1 MLLADSCFNINH
13 ESFKNDLGDILDAA
27 NNVGVEYFFCPA
39 SKEKEI
45 VDLINLS
52 ESYQKNIFCSV
63 GIHPH
68 YASDLKPSTI
78 QNLQKYLGN
87 EHVRAIG
94 EIGLDYYR
102 NFQSPEIQKK
112 CFNAFLELASTHQYP
127 LFLHHREAFDDFYPM
142 IKNCIGEV
150 PESIVHCFTG
160 TKSELKKFLD
170 LGLYIGITGWVCD
183 PKRGADL
190 REIIKYIPLDRLLIE
205 TDAPYLVPKNMV
217 NKPRNNRNEPLFLEH
232 IATNISE
239 LLNIDKALLAE
250 ETTKNFKKLFRIQN

>member
-1 MLLADSCFNINH
+1 MLLADSCFNITH
-13 ESFKNDLGDILDAA
+13 ESFKNDLGDVLDAA

-39 SKEKEI
+39 SKEREI
-45 VDLINLS
+45 NDLIQLS
-52 ESYQKNIFCSV
+52 ESYKKNIFCSV

-78 QNLQKYLGN
+78 ENLEKYLGN
-87 EHVRAIG
+87 QHVKAVG

-112 CFNAFLELASTHQYP
+112 CFNAFLELASKHQYP

-142 IKNCIGEV
+142 IKDHIDQV

-170 LGLYIGITGWVCD
+170 LGLYIGITGWICD

-190 REIIKYIPLDRLLIE
+190 RGIIKYIPIDRLLIE
-205 TDAPYLVPKNMV
+205 TDAPYLVPKNME
-217 NKPRNNRNEPLFLEH
+217 NKPRNNRNEPLFLKH
-232 IATNISE
+232 IACNISE
-239 LLNIDKALLAE
+239 LLNIDKALLADK
-250 ETTKNFKKLFRIQN
+250 TTKNFKKLFRV

>member
-1 MLLADSCFNINH
+1 MLLADSCFNITH

-45 VDLINLS
+45 EDLIKLS
-52 ESYQKNIFCSV
+52 ESYENNIFCSV

-68 YASDLKPSTI
+68 HASDLKPNTI
-78 QNLQKYLGN
+78 ENLEKYLDN
-87 EHVRAIG
+87 QHVKAIG
-94 EIGLDYYR
+94 EIGVDYYR

-112 CFNAFLELASTHQYP
+112 CFNVFLELASTNQYHV
-127 LFLHHREAFDDFYPM
+127 FLHHRDAFDDFYPM
-142 IKNCIGEV
+142 IKNCIGQV

-170 LGLYIGITGWVCD
+170 LGLYIGVTGWICD

-232 IATNISE
+232 IASDISQ

-250 ETTKNFKKLFRIQN
+250 ETTKNFKKLFRI

>member
-45 VDLINLS
+45 EDLINLS
-52 ESYQKNIFCSV
+52 ESYQKNIFCSI

-68 YASDLKPSTI
+68 NASDLKPNTI
-78 QNLQKYLGN
+78 ENLKKYLGN
-87 EHVRAIG
+87 QHVKAIG

-112 CFNAFLELASTHQYP
+112 CFNAFLELASTNQYP
-127 LFLHHREAFDDFYPM
+127 VFLHHRDAFDDFYPM

-170 LGLYIGITGWVCD
+170 LGLYIGITGWICD

-232 IATNISE
+232 IANDISE

-250 ETTKNFKKLFRIQN
+250 ETTNNFKKLFRI

>member
-78 QNLQKYLGN
+78 QNLQRYLGN
-87 EHVRAIG
+87 KHVRAIG

>member
-87 EHVRAIG
+87 KHVRAIG

>member
-1 MLLADSCFNINH
+1 MQMLLADSCFNINH

-45 VDLINLS
+45 EDLINLS
-52 ESYQKNIFCSV
+52 ESYQKNIFCSI

-68 YASDLKPSTI
+68 NASDLKPNTI
-78 QNLQKYLGN
+78 ENLKKYLGN
-87 EHVRAIG
+87 QHVKAIG

-112 CFNAFLELASTHQYP
+112 CFNAFLELASTNQYP
-127 LFLHHREAFDDFYPM
+127 VFLHHRDAFDDFYPM

-170 LGLYIGITGWVCD
+170 LGLYIGITGWICD

-232 IATNISE
+232 IANDISE

-250 ETTKNFKKLFRIQN
+250 ETTNNFKKLFRI